1 MFDIKKMMKGR
12 DYHKKN
18 MLLNTARTTTGYFIK
33 LSARNK
39 VNWMMCKAKSDNFRM
54 KIDVSKVT
62 DPKAGWKLINSLTG
76 RGNKSSP
83 AKL

>member
-1 MFDIKKMMKGR
+1 
-12 DYHKKN
+12 
-18 MLLNTARTTTGYFIK
+18 MLLNTARTTTEYFIK

-39 VNWMMCKAKSDNFRM
+39 VNSMMHKAKSDNFRL
-54 KIDVSKVT
+54 KIDVSMAT